1 MSTSTI
7 NLSLYQTLVG
17 LNVPKDEASK
27 AADISDLVRKDEIL
41 RLATKTDMD
50 AGFFTTRADVDT
62 GFRAAKADVDAGFA
76 KMTGTIDALR
86 LQIETAS
93 HAQTKWLMATMLTT
107 AGLSIATLMSLLHL
121 FPPH

>member
-7 NLSLYQTLVG
+7 NLPLYQTLVG
-17 LNVPKDEASK
+17 LNVPKDEAGR

-50 AGFFTTRADVDT
+50 AGF
-62 GFRAAKADVDAGFA
+62 RAAKADVDAGFA
-76 KMTGTIDALR
+76 KVAATIDGVR

-93 HAQTKWLMATMLTT
+93 HAQTKWLMATILTT

>member
-17 LNVPKDEASK
+17 LNVPKDEAGK

-50 AGFFTTRADVDT
+50 AGF
-62 GFRAAKADVDAGFA
+62 RAAKTDVDAGFA
-76 KMTGTIDALR
+76 ALK

-93 HAQTKWLMATMLTT
+93 HVQTKWLMATILTT
-107 AGLSIATLMSLLHL
+107 AGLSIASLMSLLHL

>member
-7 NLSLYQTLVG
+7 NLPLYQTLVA
-17 LNVPKDEASK
+17 LNVPTDEAGR
-27 AADISDLVRKDEIL
+27 AADIGDLVRKDEIL

-50 AGFFTTRADVDT
+50 AGFRATKTDM
-62 GFRAAKADVDAGFA
+62 DAGFA
-76 KMTGTIDALR
+76 KAATAMDGLR

-93 HAQTKWLMATMLTT
+93 HLQTKWLVGTILTT
-107 AGLSIATLMSLLHL
+107 AGLSVATLMSLLHL

>member
-1 MSTSTI
+1 MSTSVI
-7 NLSLYQTLVG
+7 NLPLYQTLVG
-17 LNVPKDEASK
+17 LNVPKDEAGK

-41 RLATKTDMD
+41 SLATKSDMD
-50 AGFFTTRADVDT
+50 VGFRTARADVDA
-62 GFRAAKADVDAGFA
+62 GFRTAKADVDAGLA
-76 KMTGTIDALR
+76 RVAATIDALR

-93 HAQTKWLMATMLTT
+93 HTQTKWLMATILTT

>member
-7 NLSLYQTLVG
+7 NLPLYQTLVG
-17 LNVPKDEASK
+17 LNVPKDEASR

-50 AGFFTTRADVDT
+50 T
-62 GFRAAKADVDAGFA
+62 GFA
-76 KMTGTIDALR
+76 ALR
-86 LQIETAS
+86 LQIEATS
-93 HAQTKWLMATMLTT
+93 HSQTKWLVGTILTT
-107 AGLSIATLMSLLHL
+107 AGLSVATLMSLLHL

>member
-1 MSTSTI
+1 MSTSVI
-7 NLSLYQTLVG
+7 NLPLYQTLVG
-17 LNVPKDEASK
+17 LKVPEDEAGR

-50 AGFFTTRADVDT
+50 T
-62 GFRAAKADVDAGFA
+62 GFCAAKADVDAGFA
-76 KMTGTIDALR
+76 ALK

-93 HAQTKWLMATMLTT
+93 HAQTKWLMATILTT

-121 FPPH
+121 FPPQ

>member
-7 NLSLYQTLVG
+7 NLPLYQTLVS

-50 AGFFTTRADVDT
+50 AGF
-62 GFRAAKADVDAGFA
+62 AALK
-76 KMTGTIDALR
+76 

-93 HAQTKWLMATMLTT
+93 HAQTKWLMATILTT

>member
-7 NLSLYQTLVG
+7 NLPLYQTLVA
-17 LNVPKDEASK
+17 LNVPTDEAGR
-27 AADISDLVRKDEIL
+27 AADIGDLVRKDEIL

-50 AGFFTTRADVDT
+50 AGFHATRTDMES
-62 GFRAAKADVDAGFA
+62 GFA
-76 KMTGTIDALR
+76 ALR

-93 HAQTKWLMATMLTT
+93 HSQTKWLVGTILTT
-107 AGLSIATLMSLLHL
+107 AGLSVATLMSLLHL

>member
-1 MSTSTI
+1 MSTSVI
-7 NLSLYQTLVG
+7 NLPLYQTLVG
-17 LNVPKDEASK
+17 LNVPKDEAGR

-41 RLATKTDMD
+41 SLATKSDMD
-50 AGFFTTRADVDT
+50 I
-62 GFRAAKADVDAGFA
+62 GFRTARADVDAGFA
-76 KMTGTIDALR
+76 RVAATIDALR

-93 HAQTKWLMATMLTT
+93 HIQTKWLMATILTT

>member
-17 LNVPKDEASK
+17 LNVPKDEAGK

-50 AGFFTTRADVDT
+50 AGFFTARADVDA

-76 KMTGTIDALR
+76 ALK

-93 HAQTKWLMATMLTT
+93 HAQTKWLMATILTT

>member
-7 NLSLYQTLVG
+7 NLPLYQTLVA

-50 AGFFTTRADVDT
+50 AGFAKT
-62 GFRAAKADVDAGFA
+62 AA
-76 KMTGTIDALR
+76 TIDALR

-93 HAQTKWLMATMLTT
+93 HAQTKWLMATILTT
-107 AGLSIATLMSLLHL
+107 AGLSIASLMSLLHL

>member
-7 NLSLYQTLVG
+7 NLPLYQTLVA

-27 AADISDLVRKDEIL
+27 AADIGDLVRKDEIL
-41 RLATKTDMD
+41 KLATKTDMD
-50 AGFFTTRADVDT
+50 AGFA
-62 GFRAAKADVDAGFA
+62 
-76 KMTGTIDALR
+76 ALR

-93 HAQTKWLMATMLTT
+93 HTQTKWLVGTVLTA

>member
-7 NLSLYQTLVG
+7 NLPLYQTLVA
-17 LNVPKDEASK
+17 LNVPTDEAGR

-50 AGFFTTRADVDT
+50 AGFHAI
-62 GFRAAKADVDAGFA
+62 KADMETAFA
-76 KMTGTIDALR
+76 ALR
-86 LQIETAS
+86 LQIEITS
-93 HAQTKWLMATMLTT
+93 HSQTKWLMATILTT
-107 AGLSIATLMSLLHL
+107 ASLSIATLMSLLHL

>member
-7 NLSLYQTLVG
+7 NLPLYQTLVA
-17 LNVPKDEASK
+17 LNVPKDEAGR
-27 AADISDLVRKDEIL
+27 AADIGDLVRKDEIL

-50 AGFFTTRADVDT
+50 AGFRATKTDT
-62 GFRAAKADVDAGFA
+62 DAGFHA
-76 KMTGTIDALR
+76 TKADMETAFAALR
-86 LQIETAS
+86 LQIEIMS
-93 HAQTKWLMATMLTT
+93 HSQTKWLMATILTT

>member
-1 MSTSTI
+1 MSTSVI
-7 NLSLYQTLVG
+7 NLPLYQTLVG
-17 LNVPKDEASK
+17 LNVPKDEAGK

-41 RLATKTDMD
+41 SLATKTDMD
-50 AGFFTTRADVDT
+50 AGF
-62 GFRAAKADVDAGFA
+62 AKVA
-76 KMTGTIDALR
+76 TTIDALK

-93 HAQTKWLMATMLTT
+93 HAQTKWLMATILTT